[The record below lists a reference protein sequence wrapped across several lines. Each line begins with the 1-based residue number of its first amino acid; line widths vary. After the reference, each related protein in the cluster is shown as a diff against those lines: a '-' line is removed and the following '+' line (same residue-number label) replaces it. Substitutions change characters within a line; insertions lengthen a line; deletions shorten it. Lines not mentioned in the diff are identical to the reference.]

1 MEELGEVSGAYVPA
15 VISPEGPD
23 RNLPVTAIA
32 GEKTK
37 FLFREFLY
45 RAVRAER
52 AAERFRVER
61 ESPQSED
68 SLHQEADAG
77 NAGPTAQPHKDWFT
91 AGFNELYD
99 IGIESDCAHRHNNKE
114 FTQRLER

>member
-1 MEELGEVSGAYVPA
+1 MGESGEAFGTYVPA

-52 AAERFRVER
+52 AAGRFRVEGK
-61 ESPQSED
+61 SPQSED
-68 SLHQEADAG
+68 ALHQEADAG
-77 NAGPTAQPHKDWFT
+77 NAGPAAQAHKDWFA
-91 AGFNELYD
+91 AGLDQLYD

>member
-1 MEELGEVSGAYVPA
+1 MGESGEAFGTYVPA

-32 GEKTK
+32 REKTK

-52 AAERFRVER
+52 AAGRFRVER

-68 SLHQEADAG
+68 ALHQEADAG
-77 NAGPTAQPHKDWFT
+77 NAGPAAQAHKDWFA
-91 AGFNELYD
+91 AGFDQLYD
-99 IGIESDCAHRHNNKE
+99 IGIESDCAHGHNNKE